1 MNLRKFLG
9 KKGQTSVEY
18 ILMLSVS
25 VAMGV
30 SFFKK
35 FEGYL
40 LTNDDAYMKLQIQAY
55 TKIFIDP
62 DLRFKTYR
70 LPR

>member
-18 ILMLSVS
+18 ILMISVS
-25 VAMGV
+25 VSMGV
-30 SFFKK
+30 AVFKK
-35 FEGYL
+35 LEAYL
-40 LTNDDAYMKLQIQAY
+40 ITSDTSYIKTHINIY
-55 TKIFIDP
+55 TKIFMDP